1 MNGLLMALDGKGSN
15 NKIIVLVSP
24 TKLGDTNTRKIKSS
38 FL

>member
-24 TKLGDTNTRKIKSS
+24 NESDRCKLKK
-38 FL
+38 